1 LLKWQQPFLIYFIS
15 IFYCNFIAPNAGDLN
30 FNSMSLKELLEFR
43 IIETDKLTLTAYQV
57 FVFVVIIVLTWL
69 ILRFVKYILNRRMNR
84 LNIDMASAFSI
95 FQIVKYIIWVLA
107 IGIALETI
115 GIKFNLL
122 IASSAALLVGVGLG
136 LQQVFMDYVAGII
149 LLLEGGVKIKDVVQI
164 DDLIG
169 QVKHI
174 GLRTSRVETR
184 DSYIIIVPNNR
195 LVNDMLINWSH
206 NKKLTRFNVSVGV
219 AYGSDTR
226 LVEKSLLECAKEHEG
241 IANHP
246 APFVRFNDFG
256 DSSLAFQL
264 FFYTEN
270 SFRVENIKS
279 KLRFKIDDKFR
290 ENGIKIPF
298 PQRDVHMIKSDL

>member
-1 LLKWQQPFLIYFIS
+1 
-15 IFYCNFIAPNAGDLN
+15 
-30 FNSMSLKELLEFR
+30 MSLKELLEFR